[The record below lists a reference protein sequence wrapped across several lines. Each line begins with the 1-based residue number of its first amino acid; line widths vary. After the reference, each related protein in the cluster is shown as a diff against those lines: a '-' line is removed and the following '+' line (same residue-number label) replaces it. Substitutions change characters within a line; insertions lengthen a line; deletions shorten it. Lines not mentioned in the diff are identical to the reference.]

1 MKEVFELNNGQGKME
16 IVAEKEIVWLAPNV
30 KKVIVR
36 NEYHLIE
43 NE

>member
-1 MKEVFELNNGQGKME
+1 MKEKFELNNGQGKIE
-16 IVAEKEIVWLAPNV
+16 IVTVKEIVWLAPNV

>member
-1 MKEVFELNNGQGKME
+1 MKEMFELNNGQGTME
-16 IVAEKEIVWLAPNV
+16 IVVKKEVVWLTPNV
-30 KKVIVR
+30 KKVIIR